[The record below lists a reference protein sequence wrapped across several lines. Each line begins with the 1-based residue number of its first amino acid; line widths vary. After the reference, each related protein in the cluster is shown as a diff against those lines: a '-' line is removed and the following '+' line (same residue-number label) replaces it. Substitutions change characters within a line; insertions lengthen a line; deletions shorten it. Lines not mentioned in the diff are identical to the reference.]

1 VTPLYIFACNKLM
14 HKRNFMIFGTNKLH
28 KATNDKKSNL
38 IKFGHDYNKDDI
50 DTLKLNGCDVTWVNR
65 LKYLSIHIV
74 SGKLINID
82 VSDTIRKLY
91 DAANAIA

>member
-1 VTPLYIFACNKLM
+1 
-14 HKRNFMIFGTNKLH
+14 MIFGTNKLH